1 MPVDPATY
9 ADLIVNEGGDPTPQT
24 MIDPPRRARVTTRT
38 YGGDHVTLEL
48 DVVAR
53 SGAWLCVAQ
62 PRDGRPDWLAWVAA
76 SDCAP
81 IKA

>member
-24 MIDPPRRARVTTRT
+24 ILNPPQRARVTTLT
-38 YGGDHVTLEL
+38 YGGNQATLTL

-53 SGAWLCVAQ
+53 SGPWLCVAQ
-62 PRDGRPDWLAWVAA
+62 PRDGLPDWHAWVAA
-76 SDCAP
+76 SECVR
-81 IKA
+81 ISR